1 MIFPHLLYIVEKT
14 RNLASEVMENSC
26 SWLRFPRNADITL
39 IQAFLSDTNRSLMEQ
54 ASASRT
60 HARNAFLR
68 IWARIR
74 NRPLW
79 IAGIAL
85 LLRLG
90 WIVIGH
96 TYKFKPVDDNF
107 SFGWE
112 MGRIAAS
119 LASGH
124 GFSSPFV
131 VPTGP
136 TAWEPP
142 LYPYLTAG
150 VFLIFG
156 IYSKASAFGLLSLNS
171 VFSALTCIPIFLIAK
186 RMFSEKVAIGSAWAW
201 ALLPNVMF
209 WCTRAVWET
218 SLSALLL
225 AAVFWLA
232 LTLEDRDGWIPWF
245 EFGLLWGIIALNGTS
260 LLSFLPAAG
269 LWAWYRRANR
279 GKRSLAGAV
288 LASLVFFACVTP
300 WLVRNYR
307 TFGRFIFIR
316 DNFGAE
322 LRLGNGNGADGTLM
336 LYLDP
341 PHDPYAM
348 HQFETMG
355 ELNYIAMRKQ
365 QAFAFIEADYRRFAV
380 LCLKRFVCFWAGP
393 PRVTDP
399 PWLGPVKDSLFLAS
413 SVLAIWGLGRALRRR
428 RPGAWLVFWL
438 VLLYPALYY
447 FVYAIPRY
455 RHAIEPEMAIL
466 CVFVLT
472 EATLAWR
479 TNDFPRDTS
488 KLLKRRES

>member
-1 MIFPHLLYIVEKT
+1 MEK
-14 RNLASEVMENSC
+14 AV
-26 SWLRFPRNADITL
+26 ADRA
-39 IQAFLSDTNRSLMEQ
+39 QVYD
-54 ASASRT
+54 
-60 HARNAFLR
+60 AFLR
-68 IWARIR
+68 IWSRIR
-74 NRPLW
+74 NSPFW
-79 IAGIAL
+79 IVAIAFF
-85 LLRLG
+85 LRAA

-96 TYKFKPVDDNF
+96 TYRFKTADDNF

-124 GFSSPFV
+124 GFSGPFGR
-131 VPTGP
+131 PIGP

-142 LYPYLTAG
+142 LYPYLMAG
-150 VFLIFG
+150 VFQVCG
-156 IYSKASAFGLLSLNS
+156 TYTKASAFVLLTLNS
-171 VFSALTCIPIFLIAK
+171 VFSALTCIPIFLIA
-186 RMFSEKVAIGSAWAW
+186 RRTFSEKVAVGSAWAW

-225 AAVFWLA
+225 AMAFWLA
-232 LTLEDRDGWIPWF
+232 LTLEERNGWLPWF
-245 EFGLLWGIIALNGTS
+245 EFGLLWGLIALNGTS

-269 LWAWYRRANR
+269 LWGWYRRAKT
-279 GKRSLAGAV
+279 GKRSLAGVV
-288 LASLVFFACVTP
+288 LASAIFVACITP

-307 TFGRFIFIR
+307 TFGKFIFIR

-355 ELNYIAMRKQ
+355 EVNYIAMRKQ
-365 QAFAFIEADYRRFAV
+365 QAVAYISASYGRFAI
-380 LCLKRFVCFWAGP
+380 LSFKRFLCFWAGP

-399 PWLGPVKDSLFLAS
+399 AWVGMVKDSLFLAS
-413 SVLAIWGLGRALRRR
+413 SVLMFWGLGRALRQG
-428 RPGAWLVFWL
+428 RPGAWLMFWL
-438 VLLYPALYY
+438 VLFYPAIYY

-455 RHAIEPEMAIL
+455 RHAIEPEIAVL
-466 CVFVLT
+466 CVFLLT
-472 EATLAWR
+472 EAGKKATASLP
-479 TNDFPRDTS
+479 DQS
-488 KLLKRRES
+488 